1 MKDENLLR
9 TEIHIIMKKLTNKN
23 IYKWYSFLIV
33 NYQPSNNIN
42 SNSICSNIIGK
53 RISPF
58 HQRNSLKINK
68 YYFKNSCLVYQILN
82 I

>member
-9 TEIHIIMKKLTNKN
+9 TEIHIIMKKLTNNN

-42 SNSICSNIIGK
+42 SNSIYTNIIGK

-58 HQRNSLKINK
+58 HQISLKSNK
-68 YYFKNSCLVYQILN
+68 YDLKNSYLVIQVLYI
-82 I
+82 